1 MLFAS
6 PTLASAQGGL
16 AAPTAGESRVPGLGY
31 VFLSTRTGA
40 LGTARPSGH
49 PYTAVRSAFHG
60 WLAERRPEIF
70 QAGRM
75 RLLGTVPP
83 SLFISVIR
91 AASGWLSARV
101 AEGFPCE
108 TTGALGTARLS
119 VHTQTAVRPAFH
131 GWLAGRRPMSFLAGR
146 KGFLGTV
153 PLSLF
158 NPVIRATSGWL
169 CARVT
174 GHSRQ
179 HFPSA
184 RTGALGTARLSGH
197 SQTAV
202 RPAFH
207 GWLAGRRPSEI
218 FQQTNEANGYHLS
231 VLPAETVEWMAAQ
244 EGKLIIDGTLGGGG
258 HSEAFLK
265 AGASVIGIDRD
276 PEALAFATKRLAAYG
291 DRFRTWQG
299 NFADLRDIPEVRG
312 ESKANGLLLDLG
324 VSSRQLDAAERG
336 FSFRGAGPLDMRMGP
351 ACPFDAAHVVNTW
364 AESELVRIFF
374 ELGEEPKARRI
385 AAAIVTH
392 RAEREFTTT
401 IELADCIEKVIGRHG
416 RIHPATKAF
425 QAIRMTVND
434 ELGSLGRALEA
445 SLEVLKPGGRLLVIT
460 FHSLEDRMV
469 KRFMQHRAKPWLDQP
484 DWPAP
489 RPNPDWCLH
498 LPVRKAIAASDAEIR
513 INPRA
518 RSAKLR
524 VAELLD
530 PTVSRP

>member
-1 MLFAS
+1 
-6 PTLASAQGGL
+6 
-16 AAPTAGESRVPGLGY
+16 
-31 VFLSTRTGA
+31 
-40 LGTARPSGH
+40 
-49 PYTAVRSAFHG
+49 
-60 WLAERRPEIF
+60 
-70 QAGRM
+70 
-75 RLLGTVPP
+75 
-83 SLFISVIR
+83 
-91 AASGWLSARV
+91 
-101 AEGFPCE
+101 
-108 TTGALGTARLS
+108 
-119 VHTQTAVRPAFH
+119 
-131 GWLAGRRPMSFLAGR
+131 
-146 KGFLGTV
+146 
-153 PLSLF
+153 
-158 NPVIRATSGWL
+158 
-169 CARVT
+169 
-174 GHSRQ
+174 
-179 HFPSA
+179 
-184 RTGALGTARLSGH
+184 
-197 SQTAV
+197 
-202 RPAFH
+202 
-207 GWLAGRRPSEI
+207 LAGRRPSEI

-312 ESKANGLLLDLG
+312 ENKANGLLLDLG

-385 AAAIVTH
+385 AAAIVKH

-434 ELGSLGRALEA
+434 ELGSLERALEA